1 MANPEIYLKKNED
14 KRLRKGHLWVF
25 SNEVDTKRSPLEQF
39 QAGQLAQIKSD
50 DGKVLGTAYVNPQAL
65 ICARLLSRKPN
76 LKCGVNFFKER
87 LSTALALRETLF
99 DRPYYR
105 WIFGESDGL
114 PGLVIDRFDAV
125 LSVQITTVGIEQ
137 RKEALFAALFDL
149 VEPQAIILKNDNSQ
163 RQLEGLSLES
173 ELAYGELPEPLIIEE
188 NGAQFKIDI
197 LGGQKTGW
205 FYDHR
210 SSRAQLA
217 GIAKNKRVLDLF
229 CYTGAWGIPAALSGA
244 LEVTGVDASESALAL
259 AKENAVLNQVQ
270 HKMNF
275 VRSDVFE
282 FLKQARVDNRL
293 FDMIVLDPPALIK
306 RKKDFKLGYE
316 AYRRLN
322 HLALQVLS
330 KNGVLVSASCSHH
343 LSRENLHE
351 ILRSS
356 ARHIDRHL
364 VFFAS
369 GGQGPDHPIDPAAPE
384 TEYLKTFFLFRL
396 FKLVKCEAFLWSM
409 QKTRS
414 LACFAVSR

>member
-1 MANPEIYLKKNED
+1 MNSFINMAHPEIYLKKNED

-39 QAGQLAQIKSD
+39 SAGDLVQVKSD
-50 DGKVLGTAYVNPQAL
+50 DGKVLGTAYINPQAL

-76 LKCGVNFFKER
+76 LKCGANFFKER
-87 LSTALALRETLF
+87 LTTALALREKLF
-99 DRPYYR
+99 DKPYYR
-105 WIFGESDGL
+105 LVFGESDGL
-114 PGLVIDRFDAV
+114 PGLVIDRFGPV
-125 LSVQITTVGIEQ
+125 LSVQITTAGIEQ
-137 RKEALFAALFDL
+137 RKEALFAALIEL
-149 VEPQAIILKNDNSQ
+149 LSPEAIILKNDNSQ
-163 RQLEGLSLES
+163 RQQEGLSLES
-173 ELAYGELPEPLIIEE
+173 ELAYGKLPEPLIIEE

-217 GIAKNKRVLDLF
+217 GIAKNQRVLDLF
-229 CYTGAWGIPAALSGA
+229 SYTGAWGIPAALAGA
-244 LEVTGVDASESALAL
+244 LEVTCVDASESALTLAADNAAL
-259 AKENAVLNQVQ
+259 NEVQ
-270 HKMNF
+270 DKMHF

-282 FLKQARVDNRL
+282 FLKQARLENQLYDI
-293 FDMIVLDPPALIK
+293 IVLDPPALIK
-306 RKKDFKLGYE
+306 RKKDFKQGYE

-330 KNGVLVSASCSHH
+330 KNGILVSASCSHH

-356 ARHIDRHL
+356 GRHIDRHL
-364 VFFAS
+364 VFFAG

-384 TEYLKTFFLFRL
+384 TEYLKTFFCS
-396 FKLVKCEAFLWSM
+396 VSS
-409 QKTRS
+409 S
-414 LACFAVSR
+414 L